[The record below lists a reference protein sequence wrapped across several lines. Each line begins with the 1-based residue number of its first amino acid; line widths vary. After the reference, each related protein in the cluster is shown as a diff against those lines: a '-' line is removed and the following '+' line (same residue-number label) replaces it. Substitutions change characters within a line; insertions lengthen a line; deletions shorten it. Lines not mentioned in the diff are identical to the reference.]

1 MDSYYFKD
9 LTTVNQKQTCATA
22 PKLGA
27 TQGTASRKRTFS
39 RSASPCALPL
49 HNIDEA
55 SDGELRIDLEE
66 KAFQV
71 LAQKSV
77 IKKPRVEVL
86 GDGEAPFELNFAGLS
101 FPRKLWHIV
110 ENEIYKSI
118 GWDAQGMCV
127 VIDAELFVNEIL
139 RKEGDSK
146 IFQTTNMKN
155 VLRQLNLYGF
165 KKMGRVCNSSNV
177 ARESTSKKLV
187 FHNSSFCRG
196 HPELLDHVKRRT
208 RVRSELASGSRHS
221 ASVCTSQSLLPLQ
234 SSNGEMSLNTC
245 DAPLDLSLK
254 NKKSRTSSSS
264 SEDSL
269 NSTLLRVLSLLTE
282 MTCLAQASTAESLI
296 PARLQATLA
305 AWISLSTPEL
315 QASGLISTSHPA
327 FSAMAQPCPN
337 CGHNIR
343 PSQSTQT
350 DSQNSYNMTEQNSTN
365 T

>member
-1 MDSYYFKD
+1 VSSSQ
-9 LTTVNQKQTCATA
+9 L
-22 PKLGA
+22 
-27 TQGTASRKRTFS
+27 
-39 RSASPCALPL
+39 PCD
-49 HNIDEA
+49 NNS

-110 ENEIYKSI
+110 ENETYKSI

-146 IFQTTNMKN
+146 IFLTTNMKN

-165 KKMGRVCNSSNV
+165 KKMGRVSSHQ
-177 ARESTSKKLV
+177 AGKRLV
-187 FHNSSFCRG
+187 ISSSFHRNY
-196 HPELLDHVKRRT
+196 
-208 RVRSELASGSRHS
+208 ELASGSRHS

-245 DAPLDLSLK
+245 DAPRDLSLK

-305 AWISLSTPEL
+305 KTCYDFESFEIIFTK
-315 QASGLISTSHPA
+315 
-327 FSAMAQPCPN
+327 
-337 CGHNIR
+337 
-343 PSQSTQT
+343 
-350 DSQNSYNMTEQNSTN
+350 
-365 T
+365 

>member
-1 MDSYYFKD
+1 MERNAHTMASHGERETDVCHGAETS
-9 LTTVNQKQTCATA
+9 
-22 PKLGA
+22 A

-39 RSASPCALPL
+39 RSASPCTPSI

-55 SDGELRIDLEE
+55 SDGEIRTYLEE

-86 GDGEAPFELNFAGLS
+86 GDGEAPFELNVAALS

-110 ENEIYKSI
+110 ENETYKSI

-127 VIDAELFVNEIL
+127 LIDAELFVNEIL

-146 IFQTTNMKN
+146 IFLTTNMN
-155 VLRQLNLYGF
+155 NFLRQLNLYGF
-165 KKMGRVCNSSNV
+165 KKMGRVKPSS
-177 ARESTSKKLV
+177 RQKTCHFLIFPQKLV

-196 HPELLDHVKRRT
+196 HPGLLDHMKRRT
-208 RVRSELASGSRHS
+208 KVRSELASGSRHS

-234 SSNGEMSLNTC
+234 SSNGEISLDTC

-264 SEDSL
+264 SEASM

-327 FSAMAQPCPN
+327 FSALAQPCPN
-337 CGHNIR
+337 CGHNLL
-343 PSQSTQT
+343 PSQSTQ
-350 DSQNSYNMTEQNSTN
+350 E
-365 T
+365 